1 MKRTFILPVLL
12 AGALMLLPG
21 CVSHTEESLFQ
32 LPRAPEDL
40 NNLMSKIQ
48 EVTSQGGEQTAPLS
62 GENIQNVQLQDLN
75 GDGIKEA
82 IAFFRMNGEEK
93 PLKIYVYV
101 QIDEEY
107 QVQTVIEGTGTS
119 INYVSYQDLNG
130 DGSRELVVSWQIST
144 QIHELAAYTIHQRQA
159 IEVMSVTD
167 YTDFT
172 ICDMDGDNAQEI
184 LVFRLEPEGE
194 GAANLYDFRDGMMEL
209 QSEAPT
215 SSGIKSISSG
225 GIQNS
230 HLMDGE
236 PAVFL
241 TYDYGTDGNVSITD
255 IFAWKENR
263 IQNITLNEQMASSS
277 DTVLFNASV
286 GPTDID
292 RDGVMELPQMVEVKE
307 YKQTSTASNF
317 WLVRWRKFDLDG
329 TPHLLYTTYYND
341 RDGWYLELPERWV
354 GKITLSRSDTAG
366 GAERAVIFYYWEG
379 DNSVEPVPFLAICRL
394 TGSSRQTRVDINGR
408 FRLADSG
415 GSNPSTVYAAQFVE
429 GGWNCGLDQE
439 DIISRF
445 HLIESDWY

>member
-1 MKRTFILPVLL
+1 
-12 AGALMLLPG
+12 
-21 CVSHTEESLFQ
+21 
-32 LPRAPEDL
+32 
-40 NNLMSKIQ
+40 
-48 EVTSQGGEQTAPLS
+48 
-62 GENIQNVQLQDLN
+62 
-75 GDGIKEA
+75 
-82 IAFFRMNGEEK
+82 
-93 PLKIYVYV
+93 
-101 QIDEEY
+101 
-107 QVQTVIEGTGTS
+107 
-119 INYVSYQDLNG
+119 
-130 DGSRELVVSWQIST
+130 
-144 QIHELAAYTIHQRQA
+144 
-159 IEVMSVTD
+159 
-167 YTDFT
+167 
-172 ICDMDGDNAQEI
+172 
-184 LVFRLEPEGE
+184 
-194 GAANLYDFRDGMMEL
+194 
-209 QSEAPT
+209 
-215 SSGIKSISSG
+215 
-225 GIQNS
+225 
-230 HLMDGE
+230 MDGE

>member
-1 MKRTFILPVLL
+1 MKRTFLIPALL
-12 AGALMLLPG
+12 AGALLLLPG
-21 CVSHTEESLFQ
+21 CAFHSDESLFQ
-32 LPRAPEDL
+32 LPKAPEDL

-48 EVTSQGGEQTAPLS
+48 EVTNQGGEQTAPLS

-75 GDGIKEA
+75 SDGVKEA

-93 PLKIYVYV
+93 PLKIYIYS

-107 QVQTVIEGTGTS
+107 QVQTVIEGTGTA

-144 QIHELAAYTIHQRQA
+144 QIHELAAYTLHQQQA
-159 IEVMSVTD
+159 IELMSVTD
-167 YTDFT
+167 YTEFT
-172 ICDMDGDNAQEI
+172 ICDLDGDNAQEI

-194 GAANLYDFRDGMMEL
+194 GSADFYDFRDGVMEL
-209 QSEAPT
+209 QSQAPT
-215 SSGIKSISSG
+215 SSGIKSISSN
-225 GIQNS
+225 GIKNS
-230 HLMDGE
+230 SLSGGE
-236 PAVFL
+236 PAVFV

-255 IFAWKENR
+255 IFAWKEGGVH
-263 IQNITLNEQMASSS
+263 NITLNEEMASSS
-277 DTVLFNASV
+277 DTVLFNAVV

-307 YKQTSTASNF
+307 YKQNSTASNF

-366 GAERAVIFYYWEG
+366 GGERAVIFSYWEG
-379 DNSVEPVPFLAICRL
+379 DNNVDPVPFLTICRL
-394 TGSSRQTRVDINGR
+394 TGTSRQTRAEINER

-415 GSNPSTVYAAQFVE
+415 GSNPSTVYVAQFVE
-429 GGWNCGLDQE
+429 GGWNCGLSEE
-439 DIISRF
+439 DIVARF